1 MPRPI
6 PFKLQAPY
14 EPAGDQPQAI
24 QQLVD
29 GLAAGDRCQTLLG
42 VTGSGKTYTVASTIA
57 RIGRPALIF
66 APNKT
71 LAAQL
76 YSEFKQ
82 FFPDNAVEYF
92 VSYYDYYQPE
102 AYVPERDLFIEKDS
116 KINEELEKLRL
127 SATRCLLERR
137 DTIVVASVSCIYGLG
152 DPSSYLNLSVNLAT
166 GQSLDRAML
175 LRDLVAIQYTR
186 NNVAFEPGQ
195 FRVRGDVIEV
205 NSAYED
211 AAYRI
216 ELWGDE
222 VERLSKVDPLRGTVL
237 EKLDTLT
244 VWPKTHYV
252 TPEDKLKA
260 AIREIKAELEAR
272 EEELRAAGRI
282 VELQRLH
289 QRTIYDVEMLKE
301 MGVCSGIENYSRFL
315 DGRRPG
321 EPPHTLLDYFPED
334 FVIFVDESHVA
345 TGQLHGMYNGDR
357 SRKTTLVDYGFRLP
371 SALDNRPLKFEEFEQ
386 RIKQVVFVSATPG
399 DYELRQ
405 SGGVVVE
412 QVVRPTGLVDP
423 QVEVRPVGTQVDD
436 LLEEI
441 RKVVAQDERVLVTVL
456 TKKLAEQLTSY
467 YREVGVKAEY
477 LHSEIDTLERVELLK
492 NLRRG
497 VFDVLAM
504 VGTPDQLAA
513 RIKALEAEGI
523 SEVIAWPFP
532 ANGLDRVELLKNLRR
547 GVFDVLIGINLLR
560 EGLDLPEVSLVA
572 ILDADKEGFL
582 RNARSLIQTI
592 GRAARNVHGRVIL
605 YADTMTGSLRQ
616 AIDET
621 DRRRAK
627 QVAHNLAHGITPETI
642 RKNIDDVMGEALARE
657 FINVPKEE
665 QAAEDPLLYLDDKGF
680 ERGIAKLEAKMQ
692 AHANRME
699 FEEAARLRDH
709 VLKLRR
715 ERLTDVFGAVPAAG
729 PVEQP

>member
-6 PFKLQAPY
+6 PFKLRAPY

-29 GLAAGDRCQTLLG
+29 GLAAGERCQTLLG
-42 VTGSGKTYTVASTIA
+42 VTGSGKTFTMASTIA
-57 RIGRPALIF
+57 RAGRPALIF

-166 GQSLDRAML
+166 GQTLDRAML

-195 FRVRGDVIEV
+195 FRARGDVIEV

-237 EKLDTLT
+237 EKVDALT
-244 VWPKTHYV
+244 IWPKTHYV
-252 TPEDKLKA
+252 TPEDKLKV

-272 EEELRAAGRI
+272 EEELRQGGRI

-334 FVIFVDESHVA
+334 FILFVDESHVA

-386 RIKQVVFVSATPG
+386 RINQVVFVSATPG
-399 DYELRQ
+399 DYELAQ

-423 QVEVRPVGTQVDD
+423 QVEVRPVASQVDD

-441 RKVVAQDERVLVTVL
+441 RRVVGRDERVLVTVL

-467 YREVGVKAEY
+467 YREVGVRAEY

-492 NLRRG
+492 
-497 VFDVLAM
+497 D
-504 VGTPDQLAA
+504 
-513 RIKALEAEGI
+513 
-523 SEVIAWPFP
+523 
-532 ANGLDRVELLKNLRR
+532 LRR

-560 EGLDLPEVSLVA
+560 EGLDLPEVALVA

-582 RNARSLIQTI
+582 RNTRSLVQTI
-592 GRAARNVHGRVIL
+592 GRAARNVNGRVIL
-605 YADTMTGSLRQ
+605 YADTVTGSMRQ

-627 QVAHNLAHGITPETI
+627 QIAHNQAHGITPETI

-665 QAAEDPLLYLDDKGF
+665 RAAEDPLLYLDDRGF
-680 ERGIAKLEAKMQ
+680 ERGIAKLEAQMQ
-692 AHANRME
+692 AHAGRME

-715 ERLTDVFGAVPAAG
+715 ERLTDVFGVLPAAG
-729 PVEQP
+729 PVEGPRP

>member
-1 MPRPI
+1 MPKSI
-6 PFKLQAPY
+6 PFNLQAPY

-24 QQLVD
+24 HQLVT
-29 GLAAGDRCQTLLG
+29 GLAAGERFQTLLG

-102 AYVPERDLFIEKDS
+102 AYVPERDLFIEKDA

-152 DPSSYLNLSVNLAT
+152 DPSSYLNLSVNLEV
-166 GQSLDRAML
+166 GQSRDRAML
-175 LRDLVAIQYTR
+175 LRDLVAIQYSR

-211 AAYRI
+211 VAYRI
-216 ELWGDE
+216 ELWGEE
-222 VERLSKVDPLRGTVL
+222 VERLSRIDPLRGTVI
-237 EKLDTLT
+237 EKLDALT
-244 VWPKTHYV
+244 IWPKTHYV
-252 TPEDKLKA
+252 TPEDKLKV
-260 AIREIKAELEAR
+260 AIREIKSELEVR
-272 EEELRAAGRI
+272 ENDLRAAGRI

-301 MGVCSGIENYSRFL
+301 MGMCSGIENYSRFL
-315 DGRRPG
+315 DGRNPG

-334 FVIFVDESHVA
+334 FVLFMDESHVA

-357 SRKTTLVDYGFRLP
+357 SRKTTLVDFGFRLP
-371 SALDNRPLKFEEFEQ
+371 SALDNRPLRFEEFEQ
-386 RIKQVVFVSATPG
+386 RVNQVVFVSATPG

-423 QVEVRPVGTQVDD
+423 EVEVRPVATQVDD

-441 RKVVAQDERVLVTVL
+441 RKVVAKDERVLVTTL
-456 TKKLAEQLTSY
+456 TKKLAEQLTSF

-477 LHSEIDTLERVELLK
+477 LHSEIDTLE
-492 NLRRG
+492 
-497 VFDVLAM
+497 
-504 VGTPDQLAA
+504 
-513 RIKALEAEGI
+513 
-523 SEVIAWPFP
+523 
-532 ANGLDRVELLKNLRR
+532 RVELLKNLRR

-605 YADTMTGSLRQ
+605 YADNMTGSMRQ

-627 QVAHNLAHGITPETI
+627 QVAHNLEHGITPETI
-642 RKNIDDVMGEALARE
+642 RKNIDDVLGDALARE
-657 FINVPKEE
+657 FINVPKLET
-665 QAAEDPLLYLDDKGF
+665 AAEEPILYLDDKGF
-680 ERGIAKLEAKMQ
+680 AREIGKIEARMRE
-692 AHANRME
+692 HATRME
-699 FEEAARLRDH
+699 FEEAANLRDR

-715 ERLTDVFGAVPAAG
+715 ERLTDVFGAVPATG
-729 PVEQP
+729 PAE